1 MHHSCNIVIMMHHK
15 HGNGDTLTFY
25 GTEGAGV
32 SFIGNKAD
40 IKASEGGKMALM
52 LFRKFMEGK
61 CCLKCILT
69 FYKEHF
75 NWSEFSCMARNFSF
89 LCLWELNAPESA
101 FTKNQ
106 NDWNQEKTNIQ
117 TDLTLKKS
125 RFIIYQIV
133 HWDMQVFF

>member
-1 MHHSCNIVIMMHHK
+1 MMHHK

-61 CCLKCILT
+61 CGLKCILAFT
-69 FYKEHF
+69 KNILIEVNSVTWQEILVSCAFG
-75 NWSEFSCMARNFSF
+75 NWMHQ
-89 LCLWELNAPESA
+89 SA
-101 FTKNQ
+101 FTKKP
-106 NDWNQEKTNIQ
+106 NDWNQETTNIQ
-117 TDLTLKKS
+117 TELTLKKS
-125 RFIIYQIV
+125 RFIIY
-133 HWDMQVFF
+133 

>member
-1 MHHSCNIVIMMHHK
+1 MHHSCDIIIMMHHK

-61 CCLKCILT
+61 CGLKCIL
-69 FYKEHF
+69 
-75 NWSEFSCMARNFSF
+75 
-89 LCLWELNAPESA
+89 A
-101 FTKNQ
+101 FTKNIL
-106 NDWNQEKTNIQ
+106 IQ
-117 TDLTLKKS
+117 VNSVT
-125 RFIIYQIV
+125 
-133 HWDMQVFF
+133 